1 MTVLSPR
8 SLTSVEKLRLTK
20 ENAKKLLESK
30 SIICSLTASKKT
42 PWTVF
47 AMLLSRL
54 DALQC
59 GTVANGY
66 AVKHAHGQVVL
77 TGNVV
82 IERAQLD
89 GKLG

>member
-1 MTVLSPR
+1 VTVLSPR

-30 SIICSLTASKKT
+30 SSICSLTASKKT

-47 AMLLSRL
+47 AIILGRL

-59 GTVANGY
+59 GAVSNGNT
-66 AVKHAHGQVVL
+66 VKHAHGQVVL
-77 TGNVV
+77 AGNVV
-82 IERAQLD
+82 IESAQLQR
-89 GKLG
+89 KLC